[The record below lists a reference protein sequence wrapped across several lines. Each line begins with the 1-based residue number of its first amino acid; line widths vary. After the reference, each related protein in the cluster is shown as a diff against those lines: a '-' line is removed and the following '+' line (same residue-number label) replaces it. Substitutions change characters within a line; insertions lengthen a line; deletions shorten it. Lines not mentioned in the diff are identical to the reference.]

1 MKILSIEEEL
11 ILEKNFVWVFADRR
25 SGTTWLSK
33 ELLSKDTKFL
43 DEPLIG
49 VHLGL
54 FPGSTIENKRT
65 IDIQKERTD
74 YFFSEH
80 HQDSWIY
87 FLRKLILNRIH
98 NQFEDLSS
106 KIIIKE
112 PSGSVG
118 ADIIAKCFP
127 KSRIIVMLRDGRD
140 ILDSKIDG
148 LTPQGWE
155 AVEKKGLL
163 EPITE
168 KNRLRYIKKYS
179 KNWVH
184 LVQTLKETFKKHPK
198 ELRYQ
203 LRYEELLKNTLNELK
218 KLYQF
223 LSIDAKEE
231 DLKEIINRYSFEKIP
246 KNQKGKGKFRRFAT
260 PGMWRENFNEEEK
273 RLIEKIMGETLRDL
287 GY

>member
-1 MKILSIEEEL
+1 MEILSIEEEQL
-11 ILEKNFVWVFADRR
+11 LEKNLVWVFAERR

-33 ELLSKDTKFL
+33 ELLSQDTKFL
-43 DEPLIG
+43 DELLIG
-49 VHLGL
+49 LHLGL
-54 FPGSTIENKRT
+54 FAGSRIGNKRT

-74 YFFSEH
+74 YFFSEQ

-112 PSGSVG
+112 PSGSVA
-118 ADIIAKCFP
+118 ADIIAKCLP
-127 KSRIIVMLRDGRD
+127 KSRIIIMLRDGRD
-140 ILDSKIDG
+140 ILDSKIDA

-155 AVEKKGLL
+155 TVEKKGLN
-163 EPITE
+163 ETITE
-168 KNRLRYIKKYS
+168 KNRLRYIKKYA

-184 LVQTLKETFKKHPK
+184 LVQTLKKTFRKHPK

-223 LSIDAKEE
+223 LSIDIKEE

-260 PGMWRENFNEEEK
+260 PGMWKENFNEEEK